1 MKISRRFVTVP
12 FLCATLWFAAGSSRL
27 VAQEHHVVVP
37 VEKVQWNP
45 APPILP
51 PGAQLAVLEGNPG
64 AKGPI
69 VMRLKFPANYVV
81 PPHWHS
87 MAERI
92 TVISGTFNI
101 GDGDAVDR
109 KASQPLTAGGFLS
122 LPAKMHHYA
131 WVKVPTIVQINLEGP
146 FDLFYVN
153 AADDPQ
159 KKAAPSSTK

>member
-1 MKISRRFVTVP
+1 MKISHRVVASFA
-12 FLCATLWFAAGSSRL
+12 CALLYLAGSSSRVL
-27 VAQEHHVVVP
+27 AQEHHTVVP
-37 VEKVQWNP
+37 ADKVQWNP

-69 VMRLKFPANYVV
+69 VMRLKFPADYVV

-109 KASQPLTAGGFLS
+109 KASKSLTAGGFLS

-131 WVKVPTIVQINLEGP
+131 WVKAPTVVQINLEGP

-153 AADDPQ
+153 PADDPQ
-159 KKAAPSSTK
+159 KKVSSSTK

>member
-1 MKISRRFVTVP
+1 MKISNRVVVP
-12 FLCATLWFAAGSSRL
+12 FACALLWFAGGASRA
-27 VAQEHHVVVP
+27 VAQEHHTVVP
-37 VEKVQWNP
+37 VDKVQWNP

-69 VMRLKFPANYVV
+69 VMRLKLPADYVV

-87 MAERI
+87 MHERI

-101 GDGDAVDR
+101 GNGDAVDR

-131 WVKVPTIVQINLEGP
+131 WVNVPTIVQINLEGP

-153 AADDPQ
+153 PADNPQ
-159 KKAAPSSTK
+159 QKTTGQ

>member
-1 MKISRRFVTVP
+1 MKISHR
-12 FLCATLWFAAGSSRL
+12 
-27 VAQEHHVVVP
+27 VVVP
-37 VEKVQWNP
+37 FVSALLCVATGATRGLAQEQHHLVVPVDKVQWGP

-64 AKGPI
+64 AKGPV
-69 VMRLKFPANYVV
+69 VMRLKLPANYVIS
-81 PPHWHS
+81 PHWHS
-87 MAERI
+87 MHERI

-101 GDGDAVDR
+101 GNGDAVDR

-131 WVKVPTIVQINLEGP
+131 WVKDPTVVQINLEGP

-159 KKAAPSSTK
+159 KKAGASSTK

>member
-1 MKISRRFVTVP
+1 MKISHRIVVSFG
-12 FLCATLWFAAGSSRL
+12 CALLGLAGGSTRVL
-27 VAQEHHVVVP
+27 AQEHHVVVP
-37 VEKVQWNP
+37 VDQVQWNP

-69 VMRLKFPANYVV
+69 VMRLKFPADYVV

-109 KASQPLTAGGFLS
+109 KASKSLTAGGFLS

-131 WVKVPTIVQINLEGP
+131 WVKAPTVVQINLEGP

-153 AADDPQ
+153 PADDPQ
-159 KKAAPSSTK
+159 KKVSSSTK

>member
-1 MKISRRFVTVP
+1 MKISRVVAIP
-12 FLCATLWFAAGSSRL
+12 FLSMVLVGAGAARGL
-27 VAQEHHVVVP
+27 AQEHHHVVVP
-37 VEKVQWNP
+37 VDKVQWNP

-69 VMRLKFPANYVV
+69 VMRLTFPANYVV

-87 MAERI
+87 MHERI

-101 GDGDAVDR
+101 GNGDVVDR
-109 KASQPLTAGGFLS
+109 KASQPLAAGGFLS

-131 WVKVPTIVQINLEGP
+131 WVSEPTVVQINLEGP

-153 AADDPQ
+153 PSDDPQ
-159 KKAAPSSTK
+159 KKAPASSTK

>member
-1 MKISRRFVTVP
+1 MKISQCYVFVP
-12 FLCATLWFAAGSSRL
+12 LMCATLWVTGASGRAL
-27 VAQEHHVVVP
+27 AQEHHVVVP
-37 VEKVQWNP
+37 VDKVQWNP

-87 MAERI
+87 MPERI
-92 TVISGTFNI
+92 TVISGTFNV

-131 WVKVPTIVQINLEGP
+131 WVKEPTIVQINLEGP

-153 AADDPQ
+153 PADDPQ
-159 KKAAPSSTK
+159 KKASPSTTK